1 MLNDVTCDD
10 IKTRPSVGLPIVHQM
25 MLFLKSFIPS
35 TSQSTVIPEHT
46 PHSYPH
52 LISTAMHPHAHSNTH
67 AHTTQQSVEDLRRLY
82 EELGERLR

>member
-10 IKTRPSVGLPIVHQM
+10 IKTHPSVGLPIVHQM

-46 PHSYPH
+46 LHSYPH